1 MTLVTELDTLR
12 FAAPGSQNA
21 RWRRLFN
28 WASFHE
34 LNLGGAGRPS
44 GSGLSEQDVFFTEVH
59 DDAGRMLGGL
69 SGVRDGDTFISGY
82 SAPFGG
88 FDFVDDR
95 ETNDNIADVVL
106 GSVSNIQAA
115 GVRSMRLKL
124 APTCY
129 SDNEPVVQFTLLN
142 AGFTVERCELN
153 QHIPVASWRTPLEY
167 VHNLRPAA
175 QKTLRYLLTEE
186 LTFGEVT
193 DDAVWAQA
201 YNLLAEN
208 RLRKG
213 RRFALSAEYLA
224 RARTQLSPHVRM
236 FALRHGHGEGSQLVA
251 AALVYRVAPGR
262 DLVVAWGDS
271 EHELKRSPMM
281 LLAYRLVERAIADG
295 VGVIDLG
302 ISNEPE
308 LRLHEG
314 GSGLVPNSGLVQF
327 KRSVLAKIE
336 PRFTLIKDLR

>member
-1 MTLVTELDTLR
+1 MTELDTLR

-34 LNLGGAGRPS
+34 LNLGAAPGAGQSTPQT
-44 GSGLSEQDVFFTEVH
+44 GLSEQDVLFTEVH

-88 FDFVDDR
+88 VDLVDDR

-106 GSVSNIQAA
+106 GSVRNIEAA
-115 GVRSMRLKL
+115 GVRSLRLKL
-124 APTCY
+124 PPACY

-153 QHIPVASWRTPLEY
+153 QHIPVSNWRTPLEY
-167 VHNLRPAA
+167 VHALRPAA

-186 LTFGEVT
+186 LTFSEVS
-193 DDAVWAQA
+193 DDALWAQA
-201 YNLLAEN
+201 YTLLAEN

-213 RRFALSAEYLA
+213 RRFALSADYLT
-224 RARTQLSPHVRM
+224 RARTQLNPHVRM
-236 FALRHGHGEGSQLVA
+236 FALRHGGGLVA

-262 DLVVAWGDS
+262 DLVVAWGDA

-281 LLAYRLVERAIADG
+281 LLAYRLVERAITDG

-308 LRLHEG
+308 PRLNEG

-336 PRFTLIKDLR
+336 PRLTLVKDLR